1 MPLFTTQKFRLTAII
16 AASMAAG
23 SALTG
28 AALAGQP
35 HMVAARDLLQRADTQ
50 LQLALPDHGG
60 YREQAIQAT
69 EQAIAD
75 VNAGIQVAN

>member
-1 MPLFTTQKFRLTAII
+1 MLLSAHPKIRLAII
-16 AASMAAG
+16 IVASMGAG
-23 SALTG
+23 GALTS

-50 LQLALPDHGG
+50 LHLALPDHGG
-60 YREQAIQAT
+60 YREQAISAT